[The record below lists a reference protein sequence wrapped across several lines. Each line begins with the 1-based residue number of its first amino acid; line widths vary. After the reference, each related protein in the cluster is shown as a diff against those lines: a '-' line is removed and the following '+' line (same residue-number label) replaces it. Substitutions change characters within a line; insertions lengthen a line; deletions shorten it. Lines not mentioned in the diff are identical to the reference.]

1 MGANV
6 LSSMQI
12 IIRDPCTLANPAVVK
27 PLTSRIYA
35 PVIRLYTRA
44 SATSN
49 MTDYMYQPV
58 SLFIGLRYMRGRAT
72 DRFGRFVS
80 WLSTIGITLG
90 VMALVTV
97 LSVMNG
103 FERELQNNILGL
115 MPQAILSADGTST
128 NPQQLP
134 ESAARLKGVTRVA
147 PVTTGDVVIQ
157 SPRSVAVGVMLG
169 IDPAQNDPLTPYLTN
184 IRQSALA
191 AGQYN
196 VILGE
201 QLAGQLGVNRGDRIR
216 IMVPSAS
223 QFTPMGRLPSQ
234 RLFNVIGTF
243 SANSEVDGYQM
254 LVNIQ
259 DASRLMRYPQGNI
272 TGWRLWLDKPLE
284 VDTLS
289 QQTLPPHSKWQD
301 WRDRKGELFQAVRM
315 EKNMMGLLLSL
326 IVAVAAFNIITSLG
340 LMVME
345 KQGEVAILQTQGLT
359 PRQIMAVF
367 MVQGASAGVIG
378 ALLGTGLGVLLASQL
393 NNLMPIIG
401 AFLDGGALPVAIE
414 PLQVVIIALVA
425 MLLALVSTLY
435 PSWRAA
441 ATQPAEALR
450 YE

>member
-1 MGANV
+1 
-6 LSSMQI
+6 
-12 IIRDPCTLANPAVVK
+12 
-27 PLTSRIYA
+27 
-35 PVIRLYTRA
+35 
-44 SATSN
+44 
-49 MTDYMYQPV
+49 MYQPV
-58 SLFIGLRYMRGRAT
+58 ALFIGLRYMRGRAA

-90 VMALVTV
+90 VLALVTV

-115 MPQAILSADGTST
+115 MPQALISSSKGSV

-134 ESAARLKGVTRVA
+134 ADSLHLQGVNRIA
-147 PVTTGDVVIQ
+147 PLTTGDVVLQ
-157 SPRSVAVGVMLG
+157 SARSVAVGVMLG
-169 IDPAQNDPLTPYLTN
+169 IDPAQRDPLTPYLVN
-184 IRQSALA
+184 VNQQALA
-191 AGQYN
+191 AGKYN
-196 VILGE
+196 IILGE
-201 QLAGQLGVNRGDRIR
+201 QLAGQLGVKRGDQLRL
-216 IMVPSAS
+216 MVPSAS

-234 RLFNVIGTF
+234 RLFTVIGTF
-243 SANSEVDGYQM
+243 AANSEVDGYQM

-259 DASRLMRYPQGNI
+259 DASRLMRYPAGNI
-272 TGWRLWLDKPLE
+272 TGWRLWLNEPLK

-289 QQTLPPHSKWQD
+289 QQTLPPGTQWQD
-301 WRDRKGELFQAVRM
+301 WRERKGELFQAVRM

-359 PRQIMAVF
+359 RRQIMAVF

-378 ALLGTGLGVLLASQL
+378 ALFGALLGALLASQL
-393 NNLMPIIG
+393 NNLMPVIG
-401 AFLDGGALPVAIE
+401 AFLDGAALPVVIE
-414 PLQVVIIALVA
+414 PWQVIGIALSAMAVA
-425 MLLALVSTLY
+425 LLSTLY

-441 ATQPAEALR
+441 ATEPAEALR

>member
-1 MGANV
+1 
-6 LSSMQI
+6 
-12 IIRDPCTLANPAVVK
+12 
-27 PLTSRIYA
+27 
-35 PVIRLYTRA
+35 
-44 SATSN
+44 
-49 MTDYMYQPV
+49 MYQPV
-58 SLFIGLRYMRGRAT
+58 ALFIGLRYMRGRAA

-90 VMALVTV
+90 VLALVTV

-115 MPQAILSADGTST
+115 MPQALISSSKGSV

-134 ESAARLKGVTRVA
+134 ADSLHLQGVNRIA
-147 PVTTGDVVIQ
+147 PLNTGDVVLQ
-157 SPRSVAVGVMLG
+157 SARSVAVGVMLG
-169 IDPAQNDPLTPYLTN
+169 IDPAQRDPLTPYLVN
-184 IRQSALA
+184 VNQQALA
-191 AGQYN
+191 AGKYN
-196 VILGE
+196 IILGE
-201 QLAGQLGVNRGDRIR
+201 QLAGQLGVKRGDQLRL
-216 IMVPSAS
+216 MVPSAS

-234 RLFNVIGTF
+234 RLFTVIGTF
-243 SANSEVDGYQM
+243 AANSEVDGYQM

-259 DASRLMRYPQGNI
+259 DASRLMRYPAGNI
-272 TGWRLWLDKPLE
+272 TGWRLWLNEPLK

-289 QQTLPPHSKWQD
+289 QQTLPPGTQWQD
-301 WRDRKGELFQAVRM
+301 WRERKGELFQAVRM

-359 PRQIMAVF
+359 RRQIMAVF

-378 ALLGTGLGVLLASQL
+378 ALFGALLGALLASQL
-393 NNLMPIIG
+393 NNLMPVIG
-401 AFLDGGALPVAIE
+401 AFLDGAALPVVIE
-414 PLQVVIIALVA
+414 PWQVIGIALSAMAVA
-425 MLLALVSTLY
+425 LLSTLY

-441 ATQPAEALR
+441 ATEPAEALR

>member
-1 MGANV
+1 
-6 LSSMQI
+6 
-12 IIRDPCTLANPAVVK
+12 
-27 PLTSRIYA
+27 
-35 PVIRLYTRA
+35 
-44 SATSN
+44 
-49 MTDYMYQPV
+49 
-58 SLFIGLRYMRGRAT
+58 MRGRAA

-115 MPQAILSADGTST
+115 MPQAILSST
-128 NPQQLP
+128 NGSVNPQQLP
-134 ESAARLKGVTRVA
+134 ESAIKLQGISRVA
-147 PVTTGDVVIQ
+147 PLTTGDVVLQ
-157 SPRSVAVGVMLG
+157 SARSVSVGVMLG
-169 IDPAQNDPLTPYLTN
+169 IDPAQKDPLTPWLVNVKQTD
-184 IRQSALA
+184 LEP
-191 AGQYN
+191 GKYN

-201 QLAGQLGVNRGDRIR
+201 QLAGQLGVNRGDQLRV
-216 IMVPSAS
+216 MVPSAS

-243 SANSEVDGYQM
+243 AANSEVDGYQM

-259 DASRLMRYPQGNI
+259 DASRLMRYPLGNI
-272 TGWRLWLDKPLE
+272 TGWRLWLNEPLK
-284 VDTLS
+284 VDELS
-289 QQTLPPHSKWQD
+289 EQTLPDGTKWQD
-301 WRDRKGELFQAVRM
+301 WRERKGDLFQAVRM

-367 MVQGASAGVIG
+367 MVQGASAGIIG
-378 ALLGTGLGVLLASQL
+378 ALLGAVLGVLLASQL
-393 NNLMPIIG
+393 NTLMPVIG
-401 AFLDGGALPVAIE
+401 VLIDGASLPVAIE
-414 PLQVVIIALVA
+414 PMQVMGIALVA
-425 MLLALVSTLY
+425 MVIALLSTLY